1 MHKALYRVYRP
12 LKFEDV
18 IGQEHITKTIKN
30 QIDNNSIAHAY
41 LFSGTRGTGKTST
54 AKIFAR
60 AVNCINP
67 EDHEPCN
74 ECEICKGILNDSIM
88 DVIEIDAASNNGVD
102 DIRELRENVKYPPTK
117 GKYKVYIID
126 EVHMLS
132 QGAFNALLKTLEEPP
147 YYIIFILATTEA
159 HKIPATILSRCQKY
173 DFKRVKVD
181 DIVTRMKKI
190 CDDLDIQ
197 VEEKA
202 LNLIARNAG
211 GALRDALSILD
222 QCVSYSEDEIKYSD
236 VVNLLGTVNIDFLF
250 DMSKY
255 IIEEDTK
262 QALELLN
269 ELIICGKDIK
279 HFLTDL
285 IDHFRNLMVCKV
297 SHELYEII
305 NLPVETIDLLKNQAD
320 GIDLNSIIE
329 IINLLSETQN
339 NIKYSSNPRISLEI
353 TIMKLSQPVLKLD
366 DDSIINRIQNI
377 ENVIKNGVSISRN
390 DNNIENKNNISRN
403 RSIKNE
409 PQVQKTKKPKNPD
422 VLEIEN
428 SWMQILEYMKNDK
441 QMSIQAML
449 KEINDFEME
458 NNTLIMLVDDNF
470 KFIKDRLNRDEE
482 KSYIKSV
489 INNITGQNIN
499 IKIELKSN
507 MVNNSTND
515 QEDEGIKILENV
527 FPKEMIQVKDSIKE
541 T

>member
-30 QIDNNSIAHAY
+30 QIDNDSIAHAY

-67 EDHEPCN
+67 NNHEPCN

-181 DIVTRMKKI
+181 DIVIRMKKI
-190 CDDLDIQ
+190 CNDLNIQ

-250 DMSKY
+250 DMSKH

-320 GIDLNSIIE
+320 HVDLNNIIE

-339 NIKYSSNPRISLEI
+339 NIKYASNPRISLEI
-353 TIMKLSQPVLKLD
+353 TIMKLSQPVLKTD
-366 DDSIINRIQNI
+366 DDSILSRIQNI
-377 ENVIKNGVSISRN
+377 ENVIKNGVSISEN
-390 DNNIENKNNISRN
+390 DNTIGKQNSVSQNNTT
-403 RSIKNE
+403 KNE
-409 PQVQKTKKPKNPD
+409 QYIQKPKKPKSSD
-422 VLEIEN
+422 VVEIEN
-428 SWMQILEYMKNDK
+428 SWPQILEYMKNDK

-458 NNTLIMLVDDNF
+458 NNTLIMLVDDKF

-482 KSYIKSV
+482 KVYIKSV

-499 IKIELKSN
+499 VKIELKSD
-507 MVNNSTND
+507 MVDSSTNN
-515 QEDEGIKILENV
+515 QEDEGMKILENV

>member
-30 QIDNNSIAHAY
+30 QIDNDSIAHAY

-60 AVNCINP
+60 AVNCMNP
-67 EDHEPCN
+67 DNHEPCN

-181 DIVTRMKKI
+181 DIVMRMKKI
-190 CDDLDIQ
+190 CDDLNIQ

-250 DMSKY
+250 DMSKH

-305 NLPVETIDLLKNQAD
+305 NLPVETIDLLKKQAEAV
-320 GIDLNSIIE
+320 DLNNIIE

-339 NIKYSSNPRISLEI
+339 NIKYASNPRISLEI

-366 DDSIINRIQNI
+366 DDSILSRIQNI
-377 ENVIKNGVSISRN
+377 ENIIKNGVSIPRN
-390 DNNIENKNNISRN
+390 DNTIESKNNISKN
-403 RSIKNE
+403 GAIKNE
-409 PQVQKTKKPKNPD
+409 QYVQKPKKPKNPD
-422 VLEIEN
+422 VVEIEN
-428 SWMQILEYMKNDK
+428 SWTQILEYMKNDK

-458 NNTLIMLVDDNF
+458 NNTLIMLVDDKF

-482 KSYIKSV
+482 KLYIKSV

-499 IKIELKSN
+499 IKIELKSD
-507 MVNNSTND
+507 MKNNSTNN

-527 FPKEMIQVKDSIKE
+527 FPKEIIQVKDSIKE

>member
-60 AVNCINP
+60 AVNCMKPNN
-67 EDHEPCN
+67 HEPCN

-181 DIVTRMKKI
+181 DIVMRMKKI
-190 CDDLDIQ
+190 CDDLNIQ

-202 LNLIARNAG
+202 LNLIARNSG

-222 QCVSYSEDEIKYSD
+222 QCVSYSEGEIKYSD

-250 DMSKY
+250 DMSKN

-305 NLPVETIDLLKNQAD
+305 NLPVETIALLKKQSD
-320 GIDLNSIIE
+320 CVDLNNIIR

-353 TIMKLSQPVLKLD
+353 TIMKLSQPVLKLK
-366 DDSIINRIQNI
+366 DDSILSRIQNI
-377 ENVIKNGVSISRN
+377 ENIIKNGVSISEN
-390 DNNIENKNNISRN
+390 DNTINNKKHISKN
-403 RSIKNE
+403 DIVKNE
-409 PQVQKTKKPKNPD
+409 KYVQKTKKPKNPD
-422 VLEIEN
+422 VVEIEN
-428 SWMQILEYMKNDK
+428 SWAEILEYMKNDK

-458 NNTLIMLVDDNF
+458 NNTLIMLVDDKF

-482 KSYIKSV
+482 KLYIKSV

-499 IKIELKSN
+499 VKIEMKSD
-507 MVNNSTND
+507 MLSNSTNS

>member
-18 IGQEHITKTIKN
+18 IGQEHITKTLKN
-30 QIDNNSIAHAY
+30 QIDNNNIAHAY

-67 EDHEPCN
+67 SNHEPCN

-88 DVIEIDAASNNGVD
+88 DVVEIDAASNNGVD

-181 DIVTRMKKI
+181 DIVIRMKKI
-190 CDDLDIQ
+190 CDDLNIQ

-202 LNLIARNAG
+202 LNLIARNSG

-222 QCVSYSEDEIKYSD
+222 QCVSYSENEIKYSD

-250 DMSKY
+250 DMSEY
-255 IIEEDTK
+255 IIKQDTK
-262 QALELLN
+262 HALELLN

-279 HFLTDL
+279 NFLTDL

-305 NLPVETIDLLKNQAD
+305 NLPVETIDLLKNQSESV
-320 GIDLNSIIE
+320 DLNNVIR
-329 IINLLSETQN
+329 IINLLSDTQN
-339 NIKYSSNPRISLEI
+339 NIKYSSNSRISLEI
-353 TIMKLSQPVLKLD
+353 AIMKLSQPVLKLE
-366 DDSIINRIQNI
+366 DDSILTRIQNI
-377 ENVIKNGVSISRN
+377 ENIIKNGVSISKN
-390 DNNIENKNNISRN
+390 DNNINNRASIPRNDIS
-403 RSIKNE
+403 KNE
-409 PQVQKTKKPKNPD
+409 KYIKETRKPKDPN
-422 VLEIEN
+422 VTEIEN
-428 SWMQILEYMKNDK
+428 VWPEILEYMKNDK

-449 KEINDFEME
+449 KEINDFEMD
-458 NNTLIMLVDDNF
+458 NNTLVMLVEDKF
-470 KFIKDRLNRDEE
+470 KFIKDRLNRDDE

-489 INNITGQNIN
+489 INNITDQNVN
-499 IKIELKSN
+499 IRIELKSQMTTN
-507 MVNNSTND
+507 SPNN

-527 FPKEMIQVKDSIKE
+527 FPKEMIQVKNSIKE